1 MASMNMGV
9 LPTIKCSNCG
19 SNVEIM
25 SMGDHIC
32 VQNEIGRHFLTTYMY
47 ICSDMAVADTC

>member
-1 MASMNMGV
+1 MAMAMDAGL

-19 SNVEIM
+19 MNVEIM

-32 VQNEIGRHFLTTYMY
+32 PPAGMSSF
-47 ICSDMAVADTC
+47 